1 MLLFHSSRHSR
12 KRNEERK
19 KENDENKMEVIVA
32 QLAGRVGVASDARG
46 PWFKSSH
53 SKNFMIHIFTVN
65 CRKDKNKEKEAWKM
79 ALLKGN

>member
-32 QLAGRVGVASDARG
+32 QLAGRVVVASDARG

-53 SKNFMIHIFTVN
+53 SQKIH
-65 CRKDKNKEKEAWKM
+65 D
-79 ALLKGN
+79 